1 MRSIKTPQ
9 NSTKYICYTKYFGYI
24 IQVTVKAGIKAC
36 KVSK

>member
-1 MRSIKTPQ
+1 MRSIKTSQ
-9 NSTKYICYTKYFGYI
+9 NITKYIWYTKYFVYI